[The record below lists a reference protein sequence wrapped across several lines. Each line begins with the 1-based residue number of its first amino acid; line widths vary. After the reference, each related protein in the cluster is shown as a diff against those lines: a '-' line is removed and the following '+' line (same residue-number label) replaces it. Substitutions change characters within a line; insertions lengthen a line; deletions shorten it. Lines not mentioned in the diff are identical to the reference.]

1 MTSLVIYDSLFGNTK
16 KVAET
21 IAEELKG
28 KAVNIRDFKNEML
41 EGISLLIVGSPIN
54 GWRPTKSIT
63 KFLSSLPAES
73 LKGINTAAFDTRIEI
88 FFSGDASGKIDKL
101 LASLGGKSISKPG
114 KFYVKGKEGPLID
127 GELENVKFWAKEIRV

>member
-16 KVAET
+16 KIAET

-28 KAVNIRDFKNEML
+28 KAVNVRDFKNEML
-41 EGISLLIVGSPIN
+41 ESVALLIVGSPIN
-54 GWRPTKSIT
+54 GWRPTKLIAE
-63 KFLSSLPAES
+63 FLSSLPKES

-101 LASLGGKSISKPG
+101 LVGLGGKSISKPG

-127 GELENVKFWAKEIRV
+127 GELENVKSWAKEISV